1 MWVLFAH
8 IQTCTS
14 LQPTQ
19 NKHKHPNTRPYHTQS
34 QTHPHPNTP
43 PPCASKKTQKYPDT
57 ISSLSRRPHR
67 HPHPSSDSP
76 GAVCLAG
83 WARPGQDSRGP
94 YRSVLVDVLVLRLLQ
109 GCHSGRGCGRGR
121 GCRCCHRSCC
131 CGGRRLSEVSRRPGV
146 RRDAHACRGTGAP
159 GITARE
165 KREESEK
172 A

>member
-1 MWVLFAH
+1 MPIYRHARASNPRRINTSTQTPTHTTPNHRHIHILTHHLRVLPRKPKS
-8 IQTCTS
+8 T
-14 LQPTQ
+14 PT
-19 NKHKHPNTRPYHTQS
+19 PS
-34 QTHPHPNTP
+34 
-43 PPCASKKTQKYPDT
+43 A
-57 ISSLSRRPHR
+57 LSARTAHR

-121 GCRCCHRSCC
+121 GCRCCHCSCR
-131 CGGRRLSEVSRRPGV
+131 CGGCRLSEVSRRPGV